1 MWLWT
6 NFQLQMANR
15 RLRVTLMRKSS
26 QELPIDDGFVP
37 QGFVYGISRY
47 LLSINDLPG
56 DVICYIAVYT
66 NTTLS

>member
-1 MWLWT
+1 
-6 NFQLQMANR
+6 MANR